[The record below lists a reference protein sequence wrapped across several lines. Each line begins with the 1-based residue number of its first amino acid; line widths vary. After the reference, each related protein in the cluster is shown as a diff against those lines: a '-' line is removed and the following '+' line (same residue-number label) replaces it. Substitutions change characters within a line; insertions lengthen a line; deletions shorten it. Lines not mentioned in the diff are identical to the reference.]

1 MALRRVLWWWDWKEK
16 GQMKGPGPLE
26 ISLKNVIPEP
36 ELWARVDGAKENW
49 AVATLV
55 GGFPSGQR
63 EQTPSKGHQ
72 ALWCKVFC
80 SNTWSAT
87 GSGACWSCTVPK
99 ALIKKG
105 MRKKKIREWAC
116 LGVIPIW
123 AWRKYSFA
131 YFLLFCPLP
140 ILSFTAP
147 CNLCLNQLWKKAN
160 FCIRCFWTFSIAY
173 TLKSFREIFCN
184 WNMHTW
190 SALTVW
196 VLFRVT
202 AMASHFFP
210 EGLVSAIENLILVL
224 IIQGSLGAYIFST
237 TKFIILFIGP

>member
-1 MALRRVLWWWDWKEK
+1 MALWRVLWWRDWKEK
-16 GQMKGPGPLE
+16 EQMKGPGLLE
-26 ISLKNVIPEP
+26 ISLKKLIPELK
-36 ELWARVDGAKENW
+36 LWACADGAKESW

-55 GGFPSGQR
+55 GAGFLQGR
-63 EQTPSKGHQ
+63 ENRAKATKLCDAKCSVAIPDLPQ
-72 ALWCKVFC
+72 AR
-80 SNTWSAT
+80 
-87 GSGACWSCTVPK
+87 VPADL
-99 ALIKKG
+99 ALYAKLIERRG
-105 MRKKKIREWAC
+105 WAC
-116 LGVIPIW
+116 LGVTPTW

-131 YFLLFCPLP
+131 YFLLFCPLL
-140 ILSFTAP
+140 ILSSTAP

-173 TLKSFREIFCN
+173 TLKSFREIFFCN

-190 SALTVW
+190 SALTLW

-202 AMASHFFP
+202 TMASHFFP

-224 IIQGSLGAYIFST
+224 IIQGSLGAYIFLT